1 MMNTV
6 WLALLLGAT
15 GSAVL
20 NGALKETVAA
30 ATASA
35 GQACALALGLV
46 GVMSLWMGLMKI
58 AEESGLAGRTAQL
71 AAPLMARLF
80 PRIPRDHP
88 AMAGITMNIV
98 ANMFGLNNAAT
109 PLGIKAMKD
118 LAELNPHKGEASD
131 EMCMFLAINTSSVQV
146 IPAGAIALLA
156 AGGASDP
163 TVIVLPAFLATCVST
178 AAAIFA
184 ARFFARMKG
193 FRFPK
198 QD

>member
-1 MMNTV
+1 MMNFV
-6 WLALLLGAT
+6 WLALLVGAVI
-15 GSAVL
+15 SAL
-20 NGALKETVAA
+20 LTGALKETVTA

-35 GQACALALGLV
+35 GQACTLALGLV

-58 AEESGLAGRTAQL
+58 AEESGLAEKTARL
-71 AAPLMARLF
+71 AAPIMARLF
-80 PRIPRDHP
+80 PRIPKDHP
-88 AMAGITMNIV
+88 ALASMTMNIV

-118 LAELNPHKGEASD
+118 LEELNAHKGEASD
-131 EMCMFLAINTSSVQV
+131 EMCLFLAVNTSSVQI
-146 IPAGAIALLA
+146 IPAGAIALMA

-184 ARFFARMKG
+184 ARALARTRR
-193 FRFPK
+193 FRLPK
-198 QD
+198 